1 MTASNMDEQATS
13 DRPERKRRA
22 TQTGVVASDKGD
34 KTITVVVHRSATHR
48 LYGKYVRRR
57 TVLHVHDE
65 QNQAKQGDRVEVMS
79 CRPISKT
86 KNWRLLRVVAAGPVG
101 R

>member
-1 MTASNMDEQATS
+1 MDEQARS
-13 DRPERKRRA
+13 QPGDRKVRA
-22 TQTGVVASDKGD
+22 TQTGVVTSDKGD
-34 KTITVVVHRSATHR
+34 KTITVAVNRSATHR

-86 KNWRLLRVVAAGPVG
+86 KNWRLLRVVAAGPEG